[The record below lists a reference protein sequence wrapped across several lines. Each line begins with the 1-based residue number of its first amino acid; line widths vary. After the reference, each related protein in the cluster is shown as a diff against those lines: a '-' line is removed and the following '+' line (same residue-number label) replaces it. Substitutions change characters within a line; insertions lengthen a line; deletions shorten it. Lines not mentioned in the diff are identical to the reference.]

1 MFCVLK
7 DTETD
12 SMLSIV
18 ISSCIELTGI
28 DVMLHRSSVCKTN
41 RFWQIYLLPS
51 KYLATS
57 CTWSSSRFASEVL
70 GTTRLLIFAMFC
82 SSLTRKRK
90 KTEQC

>member
-28 DVMLHRSSVCKTN
+28 DVMLHCSSVCKTN
-41 RFWQIYLLPS
+41 RFWQIYLLL
-51 KYLATS
+51 K
-57 CTWSSSRFASEVL
+57 
-70 GTTRLLIFAMFC
+70 
-82 SSLTRKRK
+82 
-90 KTEQC
+90 

>member
-41 RFWQIYLLPS
+41 RFWQILP
-51 KYLATS
+51 AT
-57 CTWSSSRFASEVL
+57 
-70 GTTRLLIFAMFC
+70 
-82 SSLTRKRK
+82 
-90 KTEQC
+90 